1 MIVKFTH
8 VFRMPFPPSPP
19 FNPSITSVPILHSSS
34 GDPKAKQDP
43 KSIASIGANIQAMTD
58 QANADTL
65 YDAPLNEGFRDSSYV
80 PWIVKSEACKRFE
93 GFENYNSDLVYKII
107 FITGAV
113 LLFCS
118 FVNK

>member
-1 MIVKFTH
+1 MQ
-8 VFRMPFPPSPP
+8 FPPSPP

-43 KSIASIGANIQAMTD
+43 KSVASIGANIQAMTD

-65 YDAPLNEGFRDSSYV
+65 YDAPLKEGFQDSSYV

-93 GFENYNSDLVYKII
+93 GFSDYTSQTVSKVL

-113 LLFCS
+113 LLLCS
-118 FVNK
+118 FINKY